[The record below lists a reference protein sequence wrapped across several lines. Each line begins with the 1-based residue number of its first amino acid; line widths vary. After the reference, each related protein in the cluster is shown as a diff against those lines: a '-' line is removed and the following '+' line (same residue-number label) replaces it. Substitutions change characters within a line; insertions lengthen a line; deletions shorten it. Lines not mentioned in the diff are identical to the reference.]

1 MKSEDLYHAVT
12 DLRDDQILEG
22 EKKLKNNRPRRMV
35 WLGGIAA
42 ALALVILAGII
53 AVPRLTRRNETD
65 AAPGETVL
73 MTSPEQSQSTDST
86 APKPTGSTVPQPTEA
101 GHSGTSDPKLYNLAA
116 PSIPVM
122 AQYPTDE
129 LWEREGYEAYE
140 AAYSAWRESRDALRP
155 ETNYADGLAPFLAA
169 TIPTFLGGAEGENR
183 IYSPMNVYMALAM
196 LTETAGGN
204 TRQEL
209 LNLLGETD
217 IEAVRTRARDLW
229 KANYSDD
236 GRLTCL
242 LANSFWMRDDA
253 NYNPE
258 TLSRLANDYYASSN
272 AGPVGDAAYNAAIHQ
287 WINDNT
293 GGLLQEQANGVNTDL
308 DTVLLLISTIYY
320 KASWAGEF
328 FEGNNEIL
336 PFHSVTGDEDVTFMR
351 QTMEEHAVYF
361 SDNFSATCK
370 SLNDSGG
377 MFFLLPDE
385 GVTPEDL
392 LNDPD
397 ALAFIGSQERRNA
410 TTSRQYKVNF
420 SVPKFDVSSDIDLR
434 EGMQALGVHD
444 AFDSFVSDF
453 TPLTE
458 EIEQLFVSEVKHAA
472 RVKIDEE
479 GCEAAAFTSI
489 EVAMEAIPEE
499 MEELDFT
506 LDRPFLFVVTNNE
519 GLPLF
524 VGTVNHPAE

>member
-1 MKSEDLYHAVT
+1 MKSEDLYNAVT
-12 DLRDDQILEG
+12 ELRDDQILEG
-22 EKKLKNNRPRRMV
+22 EQKLKKARPRRML
-35 WLGGIAA
+35 WLGSLAA
-42 ALALVILAGII
+42 ALAVVILAGVL
-53 AVPRLTRRNETD
+53 AGPKLLSRNKTD
-65 AAPGETVL
+65 STGETVL
-73 MTSPEQSQSTDST
+73 AANPTDPANPSDST
-86 APKPTGSTVPQPTEA
+86 ETAASLQPTEA

-129 LWEREGYEAYE
+129 LWETEGYKAYE

-196 LTETAGGN
+196 LTETTDGN

-229 KANYSDD
+229 KANYCDD

-253 NYNPE
+253 NYKQE
-258 TLSRLANDYYASSN
+258 TLSRLAEDYYASSH
-272 AGPVGDAAYNAAIHQ
+272 AGPVGDEAYNAAIHQ

-293 GGLLQEQANGVNTDL
+293 GGLLQDQAEGVNTDL

-320 KASWAGEF
+320 KASWEGEF

-489 EVAMEAIPEE
+489 EVSMEAIPEE

>member
-73 MTSPEQSQSTDST
+73 MTGPEQPQSTDST
-86 APKPTGSTVPQPTEA
+86 APQPTGA
-101 GHSGTSDPKLYNLAA
+101 GHSGTSDPKLYTLAA

-129 LWEREGYEAYE
+129 LWETEGYEAYD
-140 AAYSAWRESRDALRP
+140 AAYTAWRESRDALRP

-183 IYSPMNVYMALAM
+183 LYSPMNVYMALAM

-217 IEAVRTRARDLW
+217 IEAVRTRARDIW
-229 KANYSDD
+229 KANYCDD

-253 NYNPE
+253 NYKQE
-258 TLSRLANDYYASSN
+258 TLSRLAEDYYASSH
-272 AGPVGDAAYNAAIHQ
+272 AGPVGDEAYNAAIHQ

-293 GGLLQEQANGVNTDL
+293 GGLLQDQAEGVNTDL

-336 PFHSVTGDEDVTFMR
+336 PFHSVTGDEDVTYMR
-351 QTMEEHAVYF
+351 QTMEEHEVYF
-361 SDNFSATCK
+361 ADGFTALGKGMNG
-370 SLNDSGG
+370 SGQ
-377 MFFLLPDE
+377 MYFLLPDE
-385 GVTPEDL
+385 GVTPEEL
-392 LNDPD
+392 LNNPD

-458 EIEQLFVSEVKHAA
+458 VIDQLFVSEVKHAA

>member
-35 WLGGIAA
+35 WLGSIAA

-86 APKPTGSTVPQPTEA
+86 APQPTEA
-101 GHSGTSDPKLYNLAA
+101 GHSGTSNPKLYNLAA

-129 LWEREGYEAYE
+129 LWETEGYKAYE

-217 IEAVRTRARDLW
+217 IEAVRTRARDIW
-229 KANYSDD
+229 KANYCDD

-253 NYNPE
+253 NYKQE
-258 TLSRLANDYYASSN
+258 TLSRLAEDYYASSH
-272 AGPVGDAAYNAAIHQ
+272 AGPVGDEAYNAAIHQ

-293 GGLLQEQANGVNTDL
+293 GGLLQDQAEGVNTDL

-351 QTMEEHAVYF
+351 QTMEEHSVYF
-361 SDNFSATCK
+361 ADGFTALGKAMNG
-370 SLNDSGG
+370 SGQ
-377 MFFLLPDE
+377 MYFLLPDE
-385 GVTPEDL
+385 GVTPEEL
-392 LNDPD
+392 LNNPD
-397 ALAFIGSQERRNA
+397 AMAFIGSQERRNA

-420 SVPKFDVSSDIDLR
+420 SVPKFDVSSEIDLR
-434 EGMQALGVHD
+434 DGMQALGVHD

-506 LDRPFLFVVTNNE
+506 LDRPFIFVVTNNE